1 MEQSIKEQLDAQA
14 QKIDAIY
21 ESVEKTRK
29 YFQIILWATVIMFVL
44 PMVGLM
50 FIVPSFIE
58 TYTTSISG
66 LQL

>member
-44 PMVGLM
+44 PMVGLI

>member
-1 MEQSIKEQLDAQA
+1 MEQSIKEQLEEQA

-29 YFQIILWATVIMFVL
+29 YFQIILWSTVIMFVL

-50 FIVPSFIE
+50 FIIPSFIE

>member
-1 MEQSIKEQLDAQA
+1 MEQSIKEQLEAQS

-50 FIVPSFIE
+50 FVIPSFIE

>member
-21 ESVEKTRK
+21 ESVEKTRR

-58 TYTTSISG
+58 TYTTSMNG

>member
-1 MEQSIKEQLDAQA
+1 MEQSLKEQLEAQA

-50 FIVPSFIE
+50 FVIPSFIE

>member
-1 MEQSIKEQLDAQA
+1 MEQSIKEQLELQA

-50 FIVPSFIE
+50 FVIPSFIE

>member
-1 MEQSIKEQLDAQA
+1 MEPSIKEQLEAQA

-50 FIVPSFIE
+50 FVIPSFIE

>member
-1 MEQSIKEQLDAQA
+1 MEQSIKEQLELQA

-50 FIVPSFIE
+50 LIVPSFIE
-58 TYTTSISG
+58 MYMGSMSG
-66 LQL
+66 LI

>member
-1 MEQSIKEQLDAQA
+1 MEPSIKEQLEAQA

-50 FIVPSFIE
+50 FIIPSFIE